1 MKGAHGVR
9 VSHSGSQNVVAE
21 RKVGR
26 HDEGGLSG
34 EGPVYFSRLGEV
46 LGLRESANPA
56 VFEFDLGGR

>member
-1 MKGAHGVR
+1 
-9 VSHSGSQNVVAE
+9 VVAE

-26 HDEGGLSG
+26 HDEGGLSD

-56 VFEFDLGGR
+56 VFELDLGGR